1 MCRPLSYIQ
10 TVLFPT
16 RMCFSEDPEALGGG
30 QLDHLDSHSELR
42 GWLTVSRQES
52 GGQVLQGGK
61 LKLCHPPEGEKME
74 LRVSFLK
81 ITNCQNLMMAIL
93 DPSQILV
100 GGISRLKRC
109 RTQTKTKPVFL
120 LSL

>member
-1 MCRPLSYIQ
+1 MCRPLSYIP

-16 RMCFSEDPEALGGG
+16 RMCLSEDPEALGEG

-42 GWLTVSRQES
+42 GWLTDYQQES
-52 GGQVLQGGK
+52 GGQVLQRGE

-81 ITNCQNLMMAIL
+81 ITKLPEPH
-93 DPSQILV
+93 DGYS
-100 GGISRLKRC
+100 
-109 RTQTKTKPVFL
+109 
-120 LSL
+120 